1 MSEHRLKRLLYRASH
16 RGTKEM
22 DLILGGFAEAEAD
35 TLSEADVEA
44 FEQLLNES
52 DPDLYSWIVS
62 GSAVPDGVDGGM
74 IDRIRRHST
83 QRATT

>member
-35 TLSEADVEA
+35 RLSDADVEA

-62 GSAVPDGVDGGM
+62 GGEVPDGVDSGL
-74 IDRIRRHST
+74 IDRIRRHSVERT
-83 QRATT
+83 AT